1 MKLLFTSAVFV
12 AALVSA
18 TSIEDQ
24 VAISTPSKA
33 INTSFFGYIESLVAS
48 TKEKEGSSSDSGS
61 KEVGNLFLYFSIE
74 CNLDTHSNFLS
85 AYRTR
90 TRIIR

>member
-33 INTSFFGYIESLVAS
+33 INTSFLGYIESLVAS

-61 KEVGNLFLYFSIE
+61 KEDKDKDNK
-74 CNLDTHSNFLS
+74 
-85 AYRTR
+85 
-90 TRIIR
+90 